1 MRNGCSLLCRCT
13 WFLFAILCQGQ
24 GNDSCRVG
32 DYCSFGCGRRI
43 WQSPT
48 VMVRIQRDR
57 NGCDSSSSR
66 IGEPCPSK
74 RGREPSFST
83 MYCFVFLILYP
94 HSKWQMGYETLGFNR
109 GTDGTNENPS
119 RTNNVRYAVADN
131 KHFSHV
137 LISIYVSANDNDYL
151 TCDIFVLNRDLH
163 FRPTTRPGLIRDF
176 IILLLS
182 AEVITNVDIH
192 VSCA

>member
-1 MRNGCSLLCRCT
+1 MGHCH
-13 WFLFAILCQGQ
+13 
-24 GNDSCRVG
+24 
-32 DYCSFGCGRRI
+32 
-43 WQSPT
+43 
-48 VMVRIQRDR
+48 
-57 NGCDSSSSR
+57 
-66 IGEPCPSK
+66 
-74 RGREPSFST
+74 
-83 MYCFVFLILYP
+83 CFVLLILYP
-94 HSKWQMGYETLGFNR
+94 HSKWQMGYETFGFNR

-119 RTNNVRYAVADN
+119 RTNNVRYAVAGN

-176 IILLLS
+176 IILFLS

-192 VSCA
+192 VNCA